1 MQEQQFI
8 ENLCKLK
15 AAYHSPESA
24 IDQANSCDTLSRD
37 IYTDNQRFIYEL
49 LQNADDASSRQGVL
63 DFRIDFADDYL
74 VVSHKK
80 RLVSKESVSNLYSL
94 ILTML
99 QSKVRTTVLSS
110 TRILGLIIGMNRGGV
125 IIIGNKCAKRKRKL
139 PK

>member
-74 VVSHKK
+74 VVSHKG
-80 RLVSKESVSNLYSL
+80 
-94 ILTML
+94 
-99 QSKVRTTVLSS
+99 RTFL
-110 TRILGLIIGMNRGGV
+110 
-125 IIIGNKCAKRKRKL
+125 
-139 PK
+139 